1 MRVKYF
7 TNVQL
12 LVILMAYL
20 GDILLFENVSFS
32 SQNILESYTM
42 TTIFVVKSS
51 VFKKMSLRKISNT
64 YLEMTF
70 SIRIQYNLNHLMIF
84 NTIIFVEKN

>member
-1 MRVKYF
+1 
-7 TNVQL
+7 
-12 LVILMAYL
+12 MAYL